1 MPSRPIEPVRAV
13 CLKSFM
19 HEEKPV
25 HHGEII
31 VMKPHTFRMLEHARL
46 VRVATSADLAPK
58 PPATSEAGTGA
69 KAPGK

>member
-1 MPSRPIEPVRAV
+1 
-13 CLKSFM
+13 M

>member
-46 VRVATSADLAPK
+46 VRAATAADLAPK
-58 PPATSEAGTGA
+58 PPAAPEVAPGA
-69 KAPGK
+69 KAAGK